1 MRLTMRT
8 ILVLLLGA
16 ALSLVLYVAADSSF
30 GSMIGPNGINPN
42 FSALISTWRALG
54 GTAQPLDAGSG
65 GGPFGG
71 MGGGFGGGFGGGGF
85 GGGGLGRHSG
95 LTDGLDLSRAPG
107 QTGSDLVW
115 IGIPALIGAAI
126 EITATYTRRK
136 RKRAQPQAR
145 KKSPARAHANQSAKA
160 RAAKARRIKQS

>member
-8 ILVLLLGA
+8 ILVLLAGA
-16 ALSLVLYVAADSSF
+16 ALSLVLYMVADSSF
-30 GSMIGPNGINPN
+30 GSMIGPNGLNPS

-54 GTAQPLDAGSG
+54 GTAQPLDAGGGAG

-71 MGGGFGGGFGGGGF
+71 GGGGGF
-85 GGGGLGRHSG
+85 GGDQGGGLGGHSAG

-107 QTGSDLVW
+107 QTGSDLLW

-126 EITATYTRRK
+126 EIDAIYIRRK
-136 RKRAQPQAR
+136 RKRAQAR
-145 KKSPARAHANQSAKA
+145 KKSPSQA
-160 RAAKARRIKQS
+160 RAAQLAKNRRAKPRQGQG

>member
-30 GSMIGPNGINPN
+30 GSMIGPNGLNPN

-54 GTAQPLDAGSG
+54 GTAQPLGVGAG
-65 GGPFGG
+65 GG
-71 MGGGFGGGFGGGGF
+71 MGGGFGGGL
-85 GGGGLGRHSG
+85 GGGGLGGHSG
-95 LTDGLDLSRAPG
+95 LSDGLDLSRAPG
-107 QTGSDLVW
+107 QTGSDLLW

-126 EITATYTRRK
+126 EIDATYIRRK
-136 RKRAQPQAR
+136 RKRAQAR
-145 KKSPARAHANQSAKA
+145 KKSSSATPAN
-160 RAAKARRIKQS
+160 RAAKARATKARRVKQG